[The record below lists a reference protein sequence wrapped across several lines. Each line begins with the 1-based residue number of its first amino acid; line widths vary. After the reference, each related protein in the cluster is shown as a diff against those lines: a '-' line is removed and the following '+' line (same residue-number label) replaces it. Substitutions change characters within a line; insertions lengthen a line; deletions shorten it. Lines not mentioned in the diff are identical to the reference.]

1 MDDILPINRIVE
13 LLDLENNKFIF
24 EVSSDN
30 PTKYLRKITKNV
42 PNLPGLYLVFSEK
55 RNDCAEK
62 SHLYFILENLELELV
77 YFGKAGGVTKDG
89 KTLKQNLVGR
99 INNVV
104 NGDVPRA
111 LYWNAEMLE
120 NNENAL
126 IIYYQIFENPSQ
138 IEKGIYKFLD
148 SNSLS
153 YPRMNKKLGRK
164 NTR

>member
-1 MDDILPINRIVE
+1 MDDILPINSIVD
-13 LLDLENNKFIF
+13 LLDVGNKFIF
-24 EVSSDN
+24 EVGSDN
-30 PTKYLRKITKNV
+30 PTKHLRKITKNV
-42 PNLPGLYLVFSEK
+42 PNLPGLYLVFREK
-55 RNDCAEK
+55 RNDFEEK

-89 KTLKQNLVGR
+89 KTLKQNLIGR

-120 NNENAL
+120 NSENAL

-138 IEKGIYKFLD
+138 IEKGIYNFLD
-148 SNSLS
+148 LNSLS

-164 NTR
+164 KN

>member
-1 MDDILPINRIVE
+1 MDDILPIISIVD
-13 LLDLENNKFIF
+13 LLEVGNKFIF
-24 EVSSDN
+24 EVGSDN
-30 PTKYLRKITKNV
+30 PTKHLRKITKNV

-55 RNDCAEK
+55 RNDFEEK
-62 SHLYFILENLELELV
+62 SHLYFILENWELELV
-77 YFGKAGGVTKDG
+77 YYGKAGGVTKDG
-89 KTLKQNLVGR
+89 KILKQNLVGR

-111 LYWNAEMLE
+111 IYWNNEMLE

-138 IEKGIYKFLD
+138 IEKGIYNFLD
-148 SNSLS
+148 VNSLS